1 MRELT
6 LVELRR
12 MMDAAGKKAEEFGTP
27 SSVVIVDMG
36 GNIRAAER
44 PENGRIANLD
54 IAQKKAWTAISF
66 KRPTEMV
73 RRIMMPDAFG
83 YGLQHT
89 DHRICMVTGGFPVVE
104 DGQFLGGIGVSGG
117 PVDQDSA
124 VCLAA
129 IEACGFST
137 EFEDPH
143 GGAR

>member
-1 MRELT
+1 MTGSTGRNRTWIRTAITWPGGTASRKGDRKMRELT

-12 MMDAAGKKAEEFGTP
+12 MMEAAGKKAEEFGTP

-83 YGLQHT
+83 Y
-89 DHRICMVTGGFPVVE
+89 
-104 DGQFLGGIGVSGG
+104 
-117 PVDQDSA
+117 
-124 VCLAA
+124 
-129 IEACGFST
+129 
-137 EFEDPH
+137 
-143 GGAR
+143 